1 MARRI
6 GVRASTGLIAF
17 CLGSRYTAQQFSIYT
32 REFNSMK
39 VQANTI
45 RPGNVIE
52 NEGRRWIV
60 INYDL
65 ITPGKGNAFIAVEM
79 RDVTTGTKT
88 NARFRTADTVERL
101 MTDSR
106 ECQFLFAD
114 GDNLTFMDNETFDQ
128 FMVPTELVGEPAVF
142 LQEGMTVVVTLV
154 EGSAIGV
161 EMPKSVTLEIVEAD
175 PVVKGQT
182 ASSSYKPAVLENGVR
197 VMVPPHI
204 ATGTRV
210 VVSPSDRTYMER
222 AKD

>member
-1 MARRI
+1 M
-6 GVRASTGLIAF
+6 GTRAATGLIAF
-17 CLGSRYTAQQFSIYT
+17 RASWGYTASRYSIYT
-32 REFNSMK
+32 RELNSMK

-52 NEGRRWIV
+52 FEGRRWIV
-60 INYDL
+60 INYEL
-65 ITPGKGNAFIAVEM
+65 ITPGKGNAFIAIEM

-101 MTDSR
+101 LTDSR

-114 GDNLTFMDNETFDQ
+114 GENLTFMDNETFDQ
-128 FMVPTELVGEPAVF
+128 FMVPAELVGEPAVF

-182 ASSSYKPAVLENGVR
+182 ASSSYKPAILENGVR
-197 VMVPPHI
+197 IMVPPHI
-204 ATGTRV
+204 TTGTRV
-210 VVSPSDRTYMER
+210 VVSPTDRTYMER

>member
-1 MARRI
+1 
-6 GVRASTGLIAF
+6 
-17 CLGSRYTAQQFSIYT
+17 
-32 REFNSMK
+32 MK

-52 NEGRRWIV
+52 FEGRRWIL
-60 INYDL
+60 INYEL

-101 MTDSR
+101 LTDSR

-128 FMVPTELVGEPAVF
+128 FLVPTDMVGEQAVF
-142 LQEGMTVVVTLV
+142 LQEGMNVTVTLV

-161 EMPKSVTLEIVEAD
+161 EMPKNVTLEVVEAD

-182 ASSSYKPAVLENGVR
+182 ASSSYKPATLDNGVR
-197 VMVPPHI
+197 IMVPPHI
-204 ATGTRV
+204 TTGTRV
-210 VVSPSDRTYMER
+210 VVSPSDRSYVER

>member
-1 MARRI
+1 
-6 GVRASTGLIAF
+6 
-17 CLGSRYTAQQFSIYT
+17 
-32 REFNSMK
+32 
-39 VQANTI
+39 
-45 RPGNVIE
+45 
-52 NEGRRWIV
+52 
-60 INYDL
+60 
-65 ITPGKGNAFIAVEM
+65 
-79 RDVTTGTKT
+79 
-88 NARFRTADTVERL
+88 

>member
-1 MARRI
+1 
-6 GVRASTGLIAF
+6 
-17 CLGSRYTAQQFSIYT
+17 
-32 REFNSMK
+32 MK
-39 VQANTI
+39 VQSNTI

-52 NEGRRWIV
+52 HEGQRWIV
-60 INYDL
+60 INYEL
-65 ITPGKGNAFIAVEM
+65 ITPGKGNAFIAIEM
-79 RDVTTGTKT
+79 RNVQTGTKT

-101 MTDSR
+101 LTDNK

-114 GDNLTFMDNETFDQ
+114 GENLTFMDNETFDQ
-128 FMVPTELVGEPAVF
+128 FLIPAELIGEAAAF
-142 LQEGMTVVVTLV
+142 LQEGMTLVVTLV

-197 VMVPPHI
+197 IMVPPHI
-204 ATGTRV
+204 TTGTRV
-210 VVSPSDRTYMER
+210 VVSPTDRTYMER

>member
-1 MARRI
+1 
-6 GVRASTGLIAF
+6 
-17 CLGSRYTAQQFSIYT
+17 
-32 REFNSMK
+32 MK
-39 VQANTI
+39 VQANTV

-52 NEGRRWIV
+52 HENRRWIV
-60 INYDL
+60 INYEL

-101 MTDSR
+101 LTDSR

-114 GDNLTFMDNETFDQ
+114 GENLTFMDNETFDQ
-128 FMVPTELVGEPAVF
+128 FLVPSELVGEPAVF
-142 LQEGMTVVVTLV
+142 LQEGMNVLVTLV
-154 EGSAIGV
+154 EDSAIGV

-204 ATGTRV
+204 TTGTRV
-210 VVSPSDRTYMER
+210 VVSPTDRTYMER

>member
-1 MARRI
+1 
-6 GVRASTGLIAF
+6 
-17 CLGSRYTAQQFSIYT
+17 
-32 REFNSMK
+32 MK

-52 NEGRRWIV
+52 AEGRRWIV
-60 INYDL
+60 INYEL
-65 ITPGKGNAFIAVEM
+65 ITPGKGNAFIAIEM

-88 NARFRTADTVERL
+88 NARYRTADTVERL
-101 MTDSR
+101 MTDNR

-128 FMVPTELVGEPAVF
+128 FIIPSDLVGEPAVF
-142 LQEGMTVVVTLV
+142 LQEGMTIVVTLV

-204 ATGTRV
+204 TTGTRI
-210 VVSPSDRTYMER
+210 VVSPTDRTYMER

>member
-1 MARRI
+1 
-6 GVRASTGLIAF
+6 
-17 CLGSRYTAQQFSIYT
+17 
-32 REFNSMK
+32 MK

-52 NEGRRWIV
+52 SEGRRWIV
-60 INYDL
+60 INYEL

-88 NARFRTADTVERL
+88 NARFRTADSVERL
-101 MTDSR
+101 MTDNR
-106 ECQFLFAD
+106 ECQFLFVD
-114 GDNLTFMDNETFDQ
+114 GENLTFMDNETFDQ
-128 FMVPTELVGEPAVF
+128 FLVPTELVGEPAVF

-154 EGSAIGV
+154 EDSAIGV
-161 EMPKSVTLEIVEAD
+161 EMPKSVTLEITEAD

-182 ASSSYKPAVLENGVR
+182 ASSSYKPAILVNGVR

-204 ATGTRV
+204 STGTRI
-210 VVSPSDRTYMER
+210 VVSPIDRTYMER

>member
-1 MARRI
+1 
-6 GVRASTGLIAF
+6 
-17 CLGSRYTAQQFSIYT
+17 
-32 REFNSMK
+32 MK

-52 NEGRRWIV
+52 FEGRRWIV
-60 INYDL
+60 INYEL

-101 MTDSR
+101 LTDHR

-128 FMVPTELVGEPAVF
+128 FLVPANLVGEPAVF
-142 LQEGMTVVVTLV
+142 LQEGMKVTVTLV

-161 EMPKSVTLEIVEAD
+161 EMPKNVTLEVVEAD

-182 ASSSYKPAVLENGVR
+182 ASSSYKPATLDNGVR
-197 VMVPPHI
+197 IMVPPHI
-204 ATGTRV
+204 TTGTRV
-210 VVSPSDRTYMER
+210 VVSPSDRSYVER